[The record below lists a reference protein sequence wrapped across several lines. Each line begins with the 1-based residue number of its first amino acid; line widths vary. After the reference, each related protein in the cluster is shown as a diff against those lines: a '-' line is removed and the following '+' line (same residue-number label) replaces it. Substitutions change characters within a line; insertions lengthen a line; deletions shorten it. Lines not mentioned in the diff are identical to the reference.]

1 MLLSPRNRYAH
12 IVGMINETLVAIV
25 AIATPWLLVVLLI
38 NRKPPTMNKPVRA
51 AGSSGMELNELNG
64 IWP

>member
-38 NRKPPTMNKPVRA
+38 NRKPPTMNKPVRT